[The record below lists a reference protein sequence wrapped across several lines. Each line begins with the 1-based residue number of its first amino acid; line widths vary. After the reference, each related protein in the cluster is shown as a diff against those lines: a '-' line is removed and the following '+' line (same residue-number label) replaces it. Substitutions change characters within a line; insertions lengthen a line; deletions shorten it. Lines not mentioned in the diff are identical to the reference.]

1 MNARGLLVASV
12 VVGAVACAKQD
23 PAPTSQP
30 TTTMASQSRVMG
42 GGRGPM
48 MGGGGPM
55 GSGAGPHWH
64 CPAGAGPL
72 TEAARKA
79 LERALADE
87 RASEAKYEAIERTL
101 GAVMPFRQVERAERR
116 HAGAIERVFV
126 AHGAVAPA
134 ATNNATNVA
143 ATNLREACAIGV
155 QNEKQNIAL
164 YDELLEVDLPPDARC
179 VFEHLQ
185 AASRERH
192 LPTFERCAAK
202 P

>member
-1 MNARGLLVASV
+1 
-12 VVGAVACAKQD
+12 
-23 PAPTSQP
+23 
-30 TTTMASQSRVMG
+30 
-42 GGRGPM
+42 

-55 GSGAGPHWH
+55 GPGAGPHQG
-64 CPAGAGPL
+64 CPAATGPL
-72 TEAARKA
+72 SEAARNA

-116 HAGAIERVFV
+116 HASAIERLFV
-126 AHGAVAPA
+126 AHGSAAPPA
-134 ATNNATNVA
+134 PSNGSSVSATT
-143 ATNLREACAIGV
+143 LREACAIAV
-155 QNEKQNIAL
+155 QNEKHNIAL
-164 YDELLEVDLPPDARC
+164 YDELLQVDLPPDARC

-192 LPTFERCAAK
+192 LPTFERCAAR